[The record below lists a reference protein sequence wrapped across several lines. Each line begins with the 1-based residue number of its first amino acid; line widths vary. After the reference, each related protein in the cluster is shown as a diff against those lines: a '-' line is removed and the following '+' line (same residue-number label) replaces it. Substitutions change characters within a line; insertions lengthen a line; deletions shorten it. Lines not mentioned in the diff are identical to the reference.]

1 MFTFVALVVMVMLTF
16 AFAFAEH
23 TMRCYQNKQRR
34 TLIEIWE
41 LIQSAAYAQNLH
53 HKNQGKEFWQPL
65 KAILDNSDRGLTWK
79 PCSPRLMNRI
89 MDLSDVPPVH
99 FIRQQFRIPQEEHL
113 TTCRLCQIALNIG
126 QWIATWDETV
136 ISTKEYTTHNL
147 GSIHTYVNEDD
158 LLILANTLTPETEL
172 FIRTYCDQT
181 IAGECPWETQ

>member
-1 MFTFVALVVMVMLTF
+1 MLTFIILVVMVMTVF
-16 AFAFAEH
+16 ALAEH
-23 TMRCYQNKQRR
+23 TMHYYQNKQRR

-65 KAILDNSDRGLTWK
+65 KAILDNSDRGLIWK
-79 PCSPRLMNRI
+79 PCSPRLINR
-89 MDLSDVPPVH
+89 MMGLSNVPPVH
-99 FIRQQFRIPQEEHL
+99 FMRQQFRIPQEEHL

-147 GSIHTYVNEDD
+147 GSIHTYVNDDD

-181 IAGECPWETQ
+181 ISGECPWETQ